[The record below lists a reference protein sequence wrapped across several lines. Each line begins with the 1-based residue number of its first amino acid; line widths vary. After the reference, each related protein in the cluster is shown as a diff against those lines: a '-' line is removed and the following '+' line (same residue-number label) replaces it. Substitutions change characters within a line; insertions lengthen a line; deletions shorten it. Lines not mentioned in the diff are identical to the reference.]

1 MNTRT
6 LLFAFL
12 LVPASASAA
21 PADWIAE
28 NVPVLLTEVMGRE
41 TWRWLAA
48 LVTIGLVLTVRRP
61 VMSMVVGAIRNLTGK
76 TATELDNQ
84 VIEALDRPMRR
95 LVLVSGIYFG
105 LLWPQFPERTQSFI
119 DGGFRVALILVVGWA
134 GLRSIDIALSFLMG
148 IAKKTDNK
156 LDDHLVPL
164 VGRIL
169 RVTVVA
175 LVALVALQEMG
186 INVAGLIAGLGVGG
200 LALALAAKDTVANWF
215 GALMI
220 YTDRPFEIGDTITA
234 AGVTGT
240 VEDVGLRSTRIRTA
254 QKTLVTVPNNTLAS
268 GQIDNLSWRTNRKAI
283 GNYSLALNTS
293 ADAIR
298 AAKTQIKEVLGATE
312 GVLDESWDVNL
323 TDVTATEMTLLVQYL
338 TEGTGWADFLAVREE
353 VHLKVLDV
361 LASADVRLAVP
372 RTQVIQTA

>member
-48 LVTIGLVLTVRRP
+48 LVTIGLVLTVRHP